1 MKITKSQLKELI
13 REQGAALK
21 EYGGSGKYGFD
32 PGAAP
37 PEEYGRVLMEFLAD
51 IDARLT
57 ALERDKLE
65 EHRGTNNENHKETT

>member
-13 REQGAALK
+13 REQVAALK

-37 PEEYGRVLMEFLAD
+37 PEEYG
-51 IDARLT
+51 
-57 ALERDKLE
+57 
-65 EHRGTNNENHKETT
+65 